1 MLSSIS
7 TFVLTSLSLVL
18 VTADN
23 SMPMPFELS
32 IADDRVEACRHP
44 ANKAPEK
51 ATTSKTS
58 LCFAG
63 LKEGIDSRLHW
74 RAMSTSVHL
83 KNMTLLIKMKV
94 RRLLIFSPGASI
106 RMAGGVSVPVFGIMK
121 ELELASNF
129 NGYGMV
135 SGATNS
141 SAIFEGQLNS
151 TLFEGHII
159 YQNLSRSHTIQCFHS
174 NTLKPDFYQSDSCI
188 RCIVVTYDTRRHR
201 ASPVGWRSSNLP
213 LCQKNMTNATAP
225 DHQDASYTRL
235 HSNRSTEGGEN
246 EEEDSSGFPK
256 TGFSDYR
263 MDVPHRATEIHSAP
277 DRGMSVNAATAK
289 RNSESLEA
297 TEIHSAPDRGMS
309 VNAAT
314 AKRNSESL
322 EATAEP
328 PVNEVMHA
336 EAKGQP
342 GHPNTGERSSENGKN
357 KSHSGDFTLYPSVK
371 ISDDKN
377 TKGIEPPGDRDNTPE
392 QETKAGASEE
402 KKTGYVSDQLSSEVR
417 SSYGRNNRSAK
428 VLEPGAENGTGQS
441 TQSPERRQLGSSP
454 EASKAETAVGDG
466 IRLLRLAEF
475 TKKERSFSSQSD
487 TPPDIKSSRKASSA
501 NQSPP
506 RTAYSTKWKPSRKQY
521 PAGQSSSIRQLS
533 TNGNSLNS
541 LRKQEPVYQNARTS
555 RKQRSTNPNSP
566 RKQDSTSENTYP
578 NFSRKQRSTL
588 RNTSRKRRSISPN
601 SSKKQGSTNEDTSQK
616 RHSTSQNSSKK
627 QGSTNEDTSQ
637 KRRSTSQNSSKKQ
650 ISTNEDTSQ
659 KRRSTS
665 QNSSKKQGSTNEDT
679 LRKRRPANQ
688 NFARRTRRSTGQPG
702 THSSD
707 DSSFL
712 ETVSCSLHLV
722 ADHLFFN
729 EMGDS
734 STAKT
739 VNLML
744 SVVIGADA
752 VFRATD
758 FDGDGVR
765 DNIGFQVKNITIIH
779 NSSAAF
785 YGYSRTN
792 GNSFQYLRSF
802 STADFSDVCLGVAF
816 TAIDFDRGV
825 VGLAWYASSLSG
837 GAGACFR
844 RGSHRCYFFGYV
856 LKCMVSVVCFCP
868 AF

>member
-1 MLSSIS
+1 M
-7 TFVLTSLSLVL
+7 
-18 VTADN
+18 
-23 SMPMPFELS
+23 
-32 IADDRVEACRHP
+32 
-44 ANKAPEK
+44 
-51 ATTSKTS
+51 
-58 LCFAG
+58 
-63 LKEGIDSRLHW
+63 
-74 RAMSTSVHL
+74 
-83 KNMTLLIKMKV
+83 
-94 RRLLIFSPGASI
+94 
-106 RMAGGVSVPVFGIMK
+106 
-121 ELELASNF
+121 
-129 NGYGMV
+129 
-135 SGATNS
+135 
-141 SAIFEGQLNS
+141 
-151 TLFEGHII
+151 
-159 YQNLSRSHTIQCFHS
+159 
-174 NTLKPDFYQSDSCI
+174 
-188 RCIVVTYDTRRHR
+188 
-201 ASPVGWRSSNLP
+201 GWRSSNMP
-213 LCQKNMTNATAP
+213 LCQKNMTIATAP
-225 DHQDASYTRL
+225 GHQDASYTRL
-235 HSNRSTEGGEN
+235 HNNRSTEGDEN

-263 MDVPHRATEIHSAP
+263 MDVSHR
-277 DRGMSVNAATAK
+277 
-289 RNSESLEA
+289 A

-328 PVNEVMHA
+328 PDNEVMHA
-336 EAKGQP
+336 EAKDQP
-342 GHPNTGERSSENGKN
+342 GHPNTGEGSSENGKN
-357 KSHSGDFTLYPSVK
+357 KSHSDDFTLYPSVK

-377 TKGIEPPGDRDNTPE
+377 TKGIEPPGDRDNTPG

-417 SSYGRNNRSAK
+417 SSYGRNNISAK

-454 EASKAETAVGDG
+454 EASKAETSVGDG

-487 TPPDIKSSRKASSA
+487 TRPDIKSSRKASSA

-566 RKQDSTSENTYP
+566 RKQDSTSEDTYP

-616 RHSTSQNSSKK
+616 RRSTSQNSSKK
-627 QGSTNEDTSQ
+627 QSSTNEDTSQ

-650 ISTNEDTSQ
+650 SSTNEDTSQ

-665 QNSSKKQGSTNEDT
+665 QNSSKKQSSTNEDT
-679 LRKRRPANQ
+679 SQKRRSTSQNSSKKQSSTNENTSQKRHSTSQNSSKKQGSTSEDTSQKRRPANQ

>member
-213 LCQKNMTNATAP
+213 LCQKNMTIATAP

-297 TEIHSAPDRGMS
+297 T
-309 VNAAT
+309 
-314 AKRNSESL
+314 
-322 EATAEP
+322 AEP

-336 EAKGQP
+336 EAKDQP

-454 EASKAETAVGDG
+454 EASKAETSVGDG

-501 NQSPP
+501 NQSPL

-616 RHSTSQNSSKK
+616 RH
-627 QGSTNEDTSQ
+627 
-637 KRRSTSQNSSKKQ
+637 
-650 ISTNEDTSQ
+650 
-659 KRRSTS
+659 STS

>member
-1 MLSSIS
+1 
-7 TFVLTSLSLVL
+7 
-18 VTADN
+18 
-23 SMPMPFELS
+23 
-32 IADDRVEACRHP
+32 
-44 ANKAPEK
+44 
-51 ATTSKTS
+51 
-58 LCFAG
+58 
-63 LKEGIDSRLHW
+63 
-74 RAMSTSVHL
+74 MSTSVHL
-83 KNMTLLIKMKV
+83 KNMTLLVKMKV

-174 NTLKPDFYQSDSCI
+174 NTLKPDFYQSDSCL
-188 RCIVVTYDTRRHR
+188 RCIVFTYDTRRHR

-213 LCQKNMTNATAP
+213 LCQKNGTRATAP
-225 DHQDASYTRL
+225 GHQDASYTRL
-235 HSNRSTEGGEN
+235 HSNRSTEGDEN

-263 MDVPHRATEIHSAP
+263 MDVSHR
-277 DRGMSVNAATAK
+277 
-289 RNSESLEA
+289 A

-328 PVNEVMHA
+328 LVNEVMHA
-336 EAKGQP
+336 EAKDQR

-371 ISDDKN
+371 INDDEN

-402 KKTGYVSDQLSSEVR
+402 KKIGYVSDQLSSEVR

-454 EASKAETAVGDG
+454 EASKAETSVGDG
-466 IRLLRLAEF
+466 IRLLRLAQF

-487 TPPDIKSSRKASSA
+487 TPPYIKSSRTASSA

-566 RKQDSTSENTYP
+566 RKQDSTSEDTYP

-601 SSKKQGSTNEDTSQK
+601 SSKKQSSTNEDTS
-616 RHSTSQNSSKK
+616 R
-627 QGSTNEDTSQ
+627 

-650 ISTNEDTSQ
+650 SSTNEDTSQ

-792 GNSFQYLRSF
+792 GNSFEYLRSF

-844 RGSHRCYFFGYV
+844 RGSHRCYFFAYV
-856 LKCMVSVVCFCP
+856 LECMVSVVCFCP